1 MGLSMQEKKAV
12 TMRIR
17 SRYQKAKRKEKS
29 VILNEFI
36 QLTGYNRKY
45 ALRILNQHQAS
56 QALLVVNGETVK
68 LKPQK
73 KRPSNRKGK
82 KIYTDE
88 VIASLRLIW
97 AFFWYKCG
105 KILAPLIR
113 QQMPSIASWPAFAIT
128 PRCLIEKVTQQY
140 SCLILK

>member
-1 MGLSMQEKKAV
+1 MLRCTRGLTINEKKAV
-12 TMRIR
+12 IRQIR

-29 VILNEFI
+29 DILNECI

-45 ALRILNQHQAS
+45 ALRILNTHQVP
-56 QALLVVNGETVK
+56 QVLLVVKGKTVK

-73 KRPSNRKGK
+73 KKSSNRKGK

-88 VIASLRLIW
+88 AIASLRLIW

-105 KILAPLIR
+105 KLLAPLIR
-113 QQMPSIASWPAFAIT
+113 
-128 PRCLIEKVTQQY
+128 
-140 SCLILK
+140 